1 MPRSDEKLSEI
12 ALPRLPDAVRFGEV
26 VYQPGATLGPRV
38 QQHVQLV
45 VIHSGEARIYIN
57 DQSHRLGPNE
67 ICLLRHGATEW
78 FEFDRTGRT
87 HHSWLDLHYQPM
99 PRRLGKLVRSLPFSG
114 AMTRRLQGLLD
125 AGLSIC
131 RMDHSINEL
140 TLRHLG
146 AAMFQAYA
154 NSAMRG
160 RERPLPRPVE
170 AARRFV
176 HENLAKPV
184 DLADIASAAS
194 VTESHLIR
202 LFRQHLMITPA
213 RYLWQVRTHRGV
225 ELLYGTGLS
234 ISEIAYQCG
243 FATPFHFSRLVKQ
256 HLGQSPRQLRQQHWS
271 GHEVGD

>member
-1 MPRSDEKLSEI
+1 MPQNTENLSEI
-12 ALPRLPDAVRFGEV
+12 ALPRIPDAARFGEV

-38 QQHVQLV
+38 QQHIQLV
-45 VIHSGEARIYIN
+45 IVHSGEARIFVN
-57 DQSHRLGPNE
+57 DHSHRLGPNE
-67 ICLLRHGATEW
+67 ICLLRHGATER

-99 PRRLGKLVRSLPFSG
+99 PRRLSKQVEALPFSL
-114 AMTRRLQGLLD
+114 AMTRRLQGLMD

-131 RMDHSINEL
+131 RMEHTITEP

-146 AAMFQAYA
+146 AAVFHAYA
-154 NSAMRG
+154 MSAIRG
-160 RERPLPRPVE
+160 RERPLPRPVN

-176 HENLAKPV
+176 HEKLDQPIE
-184 DLADIASAAS
+184 LADIATAAS

-213 RYLWQVRTHRGV
+213 RYLWQVRTRRGV

-256 HLGQSPRQLRQQHWS
+256 HFGQSPRQLRQQHWA
-271 GHEVGD
+271 GDELTA